1 MAEGGIQSVERAG
14 SILWFLAARRA
25 AGVGEVAE
33 HLGVHASTASRLLAS
48 LRSARLVDAAP
59 EAHGRYRLGA
69 GLVHL
74 AGAVAAGADLSPAAQ
89 TLCDLVAEDFGLTA
103 NVAVRDEIHAV
114 NVAQTVGVALH
125 FAPRHYV
132 GLRTPGHATSSGKL
146 LLAFAPDEVLEAA
159 IAARPEGFT
168 SRTLTE
174 PDALRRELAEVRSR
188 GWACSDQEWEESVV
202 AVGVPLRLPSGEFEA
217 ALTVT
222 GPAHT
227 LPAEDFSGIAARLA
241 AHVGASGRWTAPE
254 LHRA

>member
-1 MAEGGIQSVERAG
+1 MVEGGIQSVERAG
-14 SILWFLAARRA
+14 DILWFLAAQRT
-25 AGVGEVAE
+25 AGAGDVAS

-48 LRSARLVDAAP
+48 LRTARLVDLVP
-59 EAHGRYRLGA
+59 ESRGRYRLGA

-146 LLAFAPDEVLEAA
+146 LLAHAPAEVLEAV
-159 IAARPEGFT
+159 IADGPTRFT
-168 SRTLTE
+168 SRTITA
-174 PDALRRELAEVRSR
+174 PAALRAEISAVRER
-188 GWACSDQEWEESVV
+188 GWASSDQEWEESVV
-202 AVGVPLRLPSGEFEA
+202 AVGVPLHLPSGEFEA

-227 LPAEDFSGIAARLA
+227 LPQEDFAEIAARLA
-241 AHVGASGRWTAPE
+241 GHVAASGRWTAPE
-254 LHRA
+254 LRGA